1 MACTANVLY
10 LPHSYNLVMIGV
22 ATKPGAK
29 VSATETAAAHTWSMS
44 STSANASGHARFSQ
58 RITAVRKYDLVRV
71 TVNVTLGDLSGHCS
85 THYTPPTLVAR
96 L

>member
-1 MACTANVLY
+1 
-10 LPHSYNLVMIGV
+10 
-22 ATKPGAK
+22 
-29 VSATETAAAHTWSMS
+29 MS